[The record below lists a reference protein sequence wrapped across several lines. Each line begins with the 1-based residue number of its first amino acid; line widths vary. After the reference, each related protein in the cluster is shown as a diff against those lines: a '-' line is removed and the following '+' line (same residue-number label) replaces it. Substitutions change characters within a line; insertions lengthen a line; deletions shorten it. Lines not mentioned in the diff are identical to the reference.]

1 MIYEVKIM
9 DEKTNKYNEF
19 EQVIEAK
26 KKGGK
31 YILRL
36 FVAGINPKSKRAIEN
51 LREVCETNLKDQY
64 ELEIIDIYQQPL
76 FAKDGNI
83 IAAPTLIKE
92 LPLPIRRFVGDLSDK
107 KKLIVGLDIIKFKKE
122 IDQTV

>member
-1 MIYEVKIM
+1 M
-9 DEKTNKYNEF
+9 DEKTNKINEF
-19 EQVIEAK
+19 EQVVESQK
-26 KKGGK
+26 KDGK
-31 YILRL
+31 YIFRL

-83 IAAPTLIKE
+83 IATPTLIKE

-107 KKLIVGLDIIKFKKE
+107 QKLIVGLDIRSSKKK
-122 IDQTV
+122 